1 MKIWPVLLD
10 SRPGYFGHASAD
22 ETLLCAPIGRESLLG
37 RLCRQIEAVTFDAP
51 TIVAPPGVSFEYH
64 ARMAALCP
72 NATVVRTSSELA
84 RLLMPAET
92 ADFLLFVDPRCLP
105 LSRSPLFP
113 LVTSEHDPTRLARH
127 LVAYASDIGGTRECV
142 DVDDEGNVRT
152 VQRYYKPAA
161 WPFVAGVAASLVP
174 VSSGVLSKVS
184 IAASLAEL
192 RQVFVSSGVPSYDVP
207 IQEGALDLT
216 QESGWLAAV
225 EHSVRAAVDER
236 GDGASGSLVLVGAGH
251 AIDATARVLGPVVIH
266 AGARIEAHATVVGP
280 ALIGAGARV
289 GAGAFVAHA
298 SIGVDSVVPAGR
310 TVCDRAWFASADDNG
325 GAASGED
332 PVATFSQRL
341 ARQGLNSPE
350 PQSVAIGD
358 DVPARAY
365 VVIKRVIDVVVST
378 FVLAV
383 LSPLLV
389 LLAAAIWIDSRGPI
403 LFRHTREGLGGRL
416 FGCLKFRTMH
426 LGSHELQRQ
435 LKRQD
440 KLDGPHFKMKSDPRI
455 TTVGRWLRATNLD
468 ELPQLFNVLDGDMS
482 LVGPRP
488 SPFRENQICVPWR
501 EGRLSVRPGITGLW
515 QVCRHDRD
523 TADFHQWI
531 EYDLLY
537 VRHLGPLLD
546 LKILAATLLTAGGK
560 FPVAVARLI
569 RQDPTRLAAPAPW
582 TVAPR
587 TAVPTTAPPMAA
599 LSSSATPATATAR
612 SASGIRLARADT
624 RTRSAR

>member
-1 MKIWPVLLD
+1 M
-10 SRPGYFGHASAD
+10 
-22 ETLLCAPIGRESLLG
+22 
-37 RLCRQIEAVTFDAP
+37 
-51 TIVAPPGVSFEYH
+51 
-64 ARMAALCP
+64 ARAAQ
-72 NATVVRTSSELA
+72 T
-84 RLLMPAET
+84 
-92 ADFLLFVDPRCLP
+92 P
-105 LSRSPLFP
+105 LSRSPLLP

-127 LVAYASDIGGTRECV
+127 LVTYASDVGGTRECV
-142 DVDDEGNVRT
+142 DVDDEGDVRT

-174 VSSGVLSKVS
+174 VSSGLLSKVS
-184 IAASLAEL
+184 ISASLVDL
-192 RQVFVSSGVPSYDVP
+192 RQVFVWRGVPSYDVP

-236 GDGASGSLVLVGAGH
+236 GDGADGSMVLVGAGH
-251 AIDATARVLGPVVIH
+251 AIDPTARVLGPVVIH
-266 AGARIEAHATVVGP
+266 AGARIDADATVVGP

-310 TVCDRAWFASADDNG
+310 MVCDRAWFASADDNG
-325 GAASGED
+325 GAPSVAD
-332 PVATFSQRL
+332 PIATFSQRL
-341 ARQGLNSPE
+341 ARQGLNGQPDA
-350 PQSVAIGD
+350 VAIGD
-358 DVPARAY
+358 DAPARAY
-365 VVIKRVIDVVVST
+365 MVIKRVIDVVVST
-378 FVLAV
+378 FALAV
-383 LSPLLV
+383 LSPLLL

-426 LGSHELQRQ
+426 LGSHELQRE

-440 KLDGPHFKMKSDPRI
+440 KLDGPHFKMKFDPRI
-455 TTVGRWLRATNLD
+455 TTIGRWLRATNLD
-468 ELPQLFNVLDGDMS
+468 ELPQLFNVLAGDMS

-531 EYDLLY
+531 KYDLLY

-546 LKILAATLLTAGGK
+546 LEILAATIFTAGGK
-560 FPVAVARLI
+560 FPVPVSRLI
-569 RQDPTRLAAPAPW
+569 RADPTQLDAP
-582 TVAPR
+582 T
-587 TAVPTTAPPMAA
+587 PTTAMP
-599 LSSSATPATATAR
+599 
-612 SASGIRLARADT
+612 
-624 RTRSAR
+624 RSAREALLTRAETRTHSAR

>member
-10 SRPGYFGHASAD
+10 SRPAYFGHASPA
-22 ETLLCAPIGRESLLG
+22 ETLLSAPIGRESLLG
-37 RLCRQIEAVTFDAP
+37 RLCRQVEAVTLDAP
-51 TIVAPPGVSFEYH
+51 TIVAPPGVSADYH

-72 NATVVRTSSELA
+72 HATVVTTSSELA
-84 RLLMPAET
+84 RLLMSAET
-92 ADFLLFVDPRCLP
+92 ADFMLFVDPRCLP
-105 LSRSPLFP
+105 LSRSPLLP
-113 LVTSEHDPTRLARH
+113 LVTSEHDQTRLARH
-127 LVAYASDIGGTRECV
+127 LVAYASDVGGTRECV

-174 VSSGVLSKVS
+174 VSSGLLSKAAIS
-184 IAASLAEL
+184 ASLAEL

-225 EHSVRAAVDER
+225 EHSVRSAVDE
-236 GDGASGSLVLVGAGH
+236 GGNGVGGSLVLVGTGH
-251 AIDATARVLGPVVIH
+251 RIEATARVLGPVVIH
-266 AGARIEAHATVVGP
+266 AGARIEANATVVGP
-280 ALIGAGARV
+280 ALIGAGACI

-298 SIGVDSVVPAGR
+298 SIGAHSVVPAGR

-325 GAASGED
+325 GAADADD
-332 PVATFSQRL
+332 PVSTFSQRL
-341 ARQGLNSPE
+341 ARQGLSTHE
-350 PQSVAIGD
+350 PDAVAIGD
-358 DVPARAY
+358 DVPARTY
-365 VVIKRVIDVVVST
+365 VVMKRVIDVVAST
-378 FVLAV
+378 FALAV
-383 LSPLLV
+383 LSPLLL

-440 KLDGPHFKMKSDPRI
+440 KLDGPHFKMKFDPRI

-531 EYDLLY
+531 QYDLLY

-546 LKILAATLLTAGGK
+546 LKILAATVLTAGGK

-569 RQDPTRLAAPAPW
+569 RPEPQP
-582 TVAPR
+582 VEAPR
-587 TAVPTTAPPMAA
+587 PPMAVPRPVPEA
-599 LSSSATPATATAR
+599 MLT
-612 SASGIRLARADT
+612 RADT
-624 RTRSAR
+624 RTHSAR